1 VDPNKKVPDLNF
13 EVRDLLLE
21 VVDQLD
27 LKQEV
32 SDLRSGGIPPPNLTS
47 GIFNTY
53 NVGNIPRFVILDY
66 VVIKYF

>member
-1 VDPNKKVPDLNF
+1 VPDLNF

-21 VVDQLD
+21 VVDQLE
-27 LKQEV
+27 EV

>member
-1 VDPNKKVPDLNF
+1 MPDLNF

-21 VVDQLD
+21 VVDQLE
-27 LKQEV
+27 EV